1 MKSYHK
7 IVPEYT
13 SQERAGFFII
23 RPVGSINT
31 NTYMTLQ
38 KEIELILESGPETIL
53 FDMKQ
58 VNYINFSGLRV
69 ILKTIMKMSQL
80 KGNVYITDLQPHV
93 KEMFEIMIGALPHWL
108 NRSRKQLENCLDE
121 NHHNHTENSLWAKSD
136 ETEKVYCP
144 RPLNKKGADIVFV
157 SESGPIE
164 NIML

>member
-7 IVPEYT
+7 IMPECA
-13 SQERAGFFII
+13 SQERAGFFIM

-80 KGNVYITDLQPHV
+80 KGNVYITGLQPQV

-108 NRSRKQLENCLDE
+108 HRSRKQLINCLDE
-121 NHHNHTENSLWAKSD
+121 NHHNHLGNSRWTKFD
-136 ETEKVYCP
+136 ETKKVYCP
-144 RPLNKKGADIVFV
+144 SLLNKKRTDSVSV
-157 SESGPIE
+157 SESGPME